1 MKRSIKNIFTSIG
14 FFLVPIISILFLE
27 IFLYAPRSNPFWNFM
42 RLTPFYIGIYTWIS
56 IRQDAFNL
64 ISAFILGVFADVLSS
79 SPIGTNIM
87 SFLLLY
93 IISAR
98 ILFYFNIKKFSYSWI
113 LFSLAF
119 FITLIFKAILLS
131 IFYRKLIPLNFVFV
145 EFFIT
150 IALYPIITYFYVW
163 IERRFIHLEDRYE
176 KI

>member
-1 MKRSIKNIFTSIG
+1 MKKSIKNIFTSIG

-64 ISAFILGVFADVLSS
+64 ISAFILGFFADVLSS

-145 EFFIT
+145 EFAIT